1 MSEKRNLVHWS
12 ILALRDCKLSLTS
25 VRHFFPVCINAFC
38 KFSFAYYSFIRSRFW
53 QAVCLFLLLIIRDT
67 GLLPADWNLFA
78 LVIQKTRKWQP
89 GRQKNFLF
97 TLNTTAL
104 LVLPKMG
111 AKKAV
116 KLFQDLLLYVLPL
129 GGGLFNFGIGWG
141 GSTFCCRPLSTHQQR
156 QPGLSTAG
164 AARSS

>member
-12 ILALRDCKLSLTS
+12 ILALRDCKLPLAS

-38 KFSFAYYSFIRSRFW
+38 KFSFAYYSFIGSRFW
-53 QAVCLFLLLIIRDT
+53 QSVCLFLLLIIRDT

-89 GRQKNFLF
+89 GRQKIFLF

-104 LVLPKMG
+104 PVLPKMG
-111 AKKAV
+111 AKKHHG
-116 KLFQDLLLYVLPL
+116 FQKICGVAAWSIFNLYQQKTVIYIWILLTNVIDS
-129 GGGLFNFGIGWG
+129 GVAF
-141 GSTFCCRPLSTHQQR
+141 SDS
-156 QPGLSTAG
+156 
-164 AARSS
+164 